1 MRNLLAEVY
10 EYLTGAR
17 APQPVVGT
25 ELSSI
30 EWSNKGTSLDR
41 LGRPE
46 EALAC
51 CDHALTLNPR
61 HVEVWSNKG
70 AALAT
75 LGRPEEALACCD
87 HALTLDPHDARVWYD
102 KGTVLC
108 NNSQHREA
116 LTCFEEAV
124 TLHV

>member
-51 CDHALTLNPR
+51 CDHALTL
-61 HVEVWSNKG
+61 
-70 AALAT
+70 
-75 LGRPEEALACCD
+75 
-87 HALTLDPHDARVWYD
+87 DPHDARVWYD